1 VVANPITR
9 HVSVAAA
16 GMSALQAFSGG
27 RVVYGVG
34 TGDSAVANI
43 GLAHSRLGALERHCR
58 HVQQLTRGDEVTID
72 GHQVRLQWQTRAVPV
87 YVAAGGP
94 KTMRRAAQF
103 ADGIICGNGISPE
116 VVESNLVHIAE
127 GARDAGRS
135 PDDIDVWFMAK
146 IVVAESEADA
156 WDRYAWTLASSAN
169 HTFRAGIAG
178 KLVPEEHVE
187 GLAAIRRGYDS
198 REHSQLD
205 KGDRHAQ
212 LVRDAGLVEWLGRR
226 FLVGGAPEHLRRR
239 VEELGSYGASN
250 LMLTAIFGDPHR
262 YTEEMAELLLR

>member
-1 VVANPITR
+1 
-9 HVSVAAA
+9 
-16 GMSALQAFSGG
+16 
-27 RVVYGVG
+27 
-34 TGDSAVANI
+34 
-43 GLAHSRLGALERHCR
+43 
-58 HVQQLTRGDEVTID
+58 
-72 GHQVRLQWQTRAVPV
+72 
-87 YVAAGGP
+87 
-94 KTMRRAAQF
+94 
-103 ADGIICGNGISPE
+103 
-116 VVESNLVHIAE
+116 
-127 GARDAGRS
+127 
-135 PDDIDVWFMAK
+135 MAK

-205 KGDRHAQ
+205 KGDRHA
-212 LVRDAGLVEWLGRR
+212 RARSRCRARR
-226 FLVGGAPEHLRRR
+226 VAWPSVPRRWRAGAPAAR
-239 VEELGSYGASN
+239 VEELGSHGASN